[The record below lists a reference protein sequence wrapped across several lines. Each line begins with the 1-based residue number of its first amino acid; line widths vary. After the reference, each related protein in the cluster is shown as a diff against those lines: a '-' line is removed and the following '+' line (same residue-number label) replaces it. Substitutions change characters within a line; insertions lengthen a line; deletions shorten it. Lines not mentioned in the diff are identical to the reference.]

1 MTVND
6 VQTFGAIAEGLELI
20 SNLITRCAIMEEL
33 YLRTLTGTMAKNIA
47 ESQLKQAILKLYV
60 AILKY
65 LSNARRYYDRN
76 TAGIVICYFFQS

>member
-1 MTVND
+1 M
-6 VQTFGAIAEGLELI
+6 QTFGAIAEGLELI

-33 YLRTLTGTMAKNIA
+33 YLRTWTLTTVKNIA

-76 TAGIVICYFFQS
+76 TAGIVICHCFQC